1 MRLFKTDSI
10 FRYFKII
17 PLIIFIFSNSIAFGA
32 TVTFVDRL
40 AIKATSAGEQTVP
53 LGVEFNP
60 DGTKM
65 YMTGTSSN
73 KVFQYISFGCPIVSS
88 NVIAQSELVNK
99 YKIGVIFEDNN
110 AFDLSNKIIEL
121 HNDKNLYSRLKQNCL
136 DSIEK
141 LNNSVISNQLISIY
155 E

>member
-1 MRLFKTDSI
+1 M
-10 FRYFKII
+10 
-17 PLIIFIFSNSIAFGA
+17 
-32 TVTFVDRL
+32 
-40 AIKATSAGEQTVP
+40 
-53 LGVEFNP
+53 
-60 DGTKM
+60 
-65 YMTGTSSN
+65 
-73 KVFQYISFGCPIVSS
+73 
-88 NVIAQSELVNK
+88 IAQSELVKK

-141 LNNSVISNQLISIY
+141 LNNSVVSNQLISIY